1 MILQHLDPAQ
11 SPGRPAPGAWK
22 LAPGRALTL
31 SPRQAGALRVVYGE
45 VWATFDG
52 PHSGP
57 PNDLG
62 DRVVRAGERLCVKAG
77 QHVVVE
83 SWRADAPA
91 FFSWDPAQSPAAAPR
106 AMGAGGP
113 AGSRA

>member
-52 PHSGP
+52 PHTGP
-57 PNDLG
+57 LNDLG
-62 DRVVRAGERLCVKAG
+62 DQVVRAGERLCVKAG
-77 QHVVVE
+77 QHLVVE
-83 SWRADAPA
+83 SWRSDAPA
-91 FFSWDPAQSPAAAPR
+91 FFSWDPVQSPAAAPGTT
-106 AMGAGGP
+106 AAAASCGTP
-113 AGSRA
+113 

>member
-1 MILQHLDPAQ
+1 MDLP
-11 SPGRPAPGAWK
+11 SSTRNPPPGAWK

-31 SPRQAGALRVVYGE
+31 SPRQAGQLEVVYGE

-62 DRVVRAGERLCVKAG
+62 DRVVRAGERLCLEAG
-77 QHVVVE
+77 QNVVVE
-83 SWRADAPA
+83 SWRSDAPA
-91 FFSWDPAQSPAAAPR
+91 FFSWDPYAAAP
-106 AMGAGGP
+106 A
-113 AGSRA
+113 AGSCP